1 MAWLWR
7 CLGVWGCVNGCA
19 PFPPPAQHSQ
29 VALLTFS
36 FCVGFPPPSPIPPP
50 FRRES
55 FSQSVSARVAP
66 VGYVFPSGEPMREV
80 QLAVDPVSG
89 TASANLFLLRDASV
103 ADADLPEAITTVLL
117 TAAHETTSDAPV
129 C

>member
-1 MAWLWR
+1 M
-7 CLGVWGCVNGCA
+7 
-19 PFPPPAQHSQ
+19 
-29 VALLTFS
+29 
-36 FCVGFPPPSPIPPP
+36 
-50 FRRES
+50 
-55 FSQSVSARVAP
+55 SARVAP